1 MDIEH
6 VGEGNSVSI
15 HSLPKGL
22 QELTIQQNCMTN
34 IINIFEGGK
43 LAQKIHRIMETNHS
57 PEEKCRRVLELPEI
71 RDARD
76 ALDYD
81 SKLNNNNLDN
91 EDTKRQRFRWSAPD
105 NKSNV
110 IGEFFVLGICAMLV
124 GNYQLAREFFVLV
137 RVCSTVENVPLMH
150 C

>member
-1 MDIEH
+1 MDIER

-22 QELTIQQNCMTN
+22 QELNIQQFLTTN
-34 IINIFEGGK
+34 IINIDAGGE
-43 LAQKIHRIMETNHS
+43 LAQKIRRIMETNHS
-57 PEEKCRRVLELPEI
+57 PGEKCRRVLELPEI

-76 ALDYD
+76 ALDFD
-81 SKLNNNNLDN
+81 SQLNNNNLDDEN
-91 EDTKRQRFRWSAPD
+91 IKRQRFRWSMSSH
-105 NKSNV
+105 KSNV
-110 IGEFFVLGICAMLV
+110 IREFFVLGICAMLV

-137 RVCSTVENVPLMH
+137 RVCYTVENVPLMH